1 MHTFIIGSALESAAA
16 VGIFGV
22 LIAGALSLIALLFPI
37 IVIVQLMTLNGKMA
51 EQIQA
56 TKTLTEEAQRQNIL
70 TRQILVASGHDPH
83 A

>member
-1 MHTFIIGSALESAAA
+1 MHTFIMASALQSAAA
-16 VGIFGV
+16 LGIFGV

-51 EQIQA
+51 EQIKA
-56 TKTLTEEAQRQNIL
+56 TKLLTEEAQRQNIL

>member
-16 VGIFGV
+16 LGIFGV

>member
-1 MHTFIIGSALESAAA
+1 MHPFIMASALQSAAA
-16 VGIFGV
+16 LGIFGV

-51 EQIQA
+51 EQIKA
-56 TKTLTEEAQRQNIL
+56 TKLLTEEAQRQNIL